1 MRLWLC
7 LFCLLCACGARDAD
21 TDTLRVGITLEP
33 PNLDPT
39 SGAAAAVDEVVYA
52 NVFEGLTRI
61 DAQGRVRPALATSWR
76 VSADGLTYDFD
87 LQSGVRFHN
96 GAAFTADVARYSL
109 QRITAPGSTN
119 AQQQLFAQVE
129 RIEAPSPAQLR
140 IRLKSPVPEFL
151 FNLGWGDAVMVE
163 PASAATNASNPV
175 GTGPFQ
181 FVRWQ
186 TGTAITLQRFADYWG
201 AAPALERVVFKVI
214 SDPGASYGAVMAGD
228 VDGVAN
234 FGAVELLPQIK
245 RAGRFAVTEGVTEG
259 ETILAMNNA
268 RPPFGDV
275 RVRRAIAHAID
286 RQALITGAMFGYGT
300 PIGSFFSP
308 LDPDYIDL
316 TGQIDFNLEKSQAL
330 LTQAGYAQGFETTLI
345 LPPTGYARR
354 GGEIIA
360 AQLRAVG
367 ITAKIE
373 NMEWAQW
380 LDRVLQ
386 NKSYD
391 MTIVSHT
398 EPDDI
403 GFFARPENYF
413 NYQNPAF
420 DAAIAARDF
429 KAAQRLLAADQ
440 PAAFLFQLPQ
450 VGVWRKELTGQWTN
464 APVQAINVT
473 QVRWQSAP

>member
-1 MRLWLC
+1 MRIWLC
-7 LFCLLCACGARDAD
+7 LLALLSACGPEAAN

-61 DAQGRVRPALATSWR
+61 DAQGRVRPALAKSWS
-76 VSADGLTYDFD
+76 VSADGLTYDFA
-87 LQSGVRFHN
+87 LQSEASFHNGVRFDA
-96 GAAFTADVARYSL
+96 GIARFAL
-109 QRITAPGSTN
+109 ERITAPGSTN
-119 AQQQLFAQVE
+119 AQQQLFAQIDS
-129 RIEAPSPAQLR
+129 IEVVSPTALS
-140 IRLKSPVPEFL
+140 IRLKTPVPEFL

-163 PASAATNASNPV
+163 PSSATTNASNPI

-181 FVRWQ
+181 FARWQ
-186 TGTAITLQRFADYWG
+186 TGTAITLKRYDGYWG
-201 AAPALERVVFKVI
+201 AATALETVIFKVI
-214 SDPGASYGAVMAGD
+214 SDAGAGYGAVMAGD

-245 RAGRFAVTEGVTEG
+245 RTGRFTVTQGATEG

-268 RPPFGDV
+268 RAPFGDV

-286 RQALITGAMFGYGT
+286 RKALITGAMFGYGT

-316 TGQIDFNLEKSQAL
+316 TDMIDFNPAKSKDL
-330 LTQAGYAQGFETTLI
+330 LAQAGYGDGFEATLV

-360 AQLRAVG
+360 AQLRVVG

-403 GFFARPENYF
+403 GFFARPQNYF
-413 NYQNPAF
+413 NYQSDAF
-420 DAAIAARDF
+420 NAAIAARDF
-429 KAAQRLLAADQ
+429 QTAQRLLAADQ

-450 VGVWRKELTGQWTN
+450 VGVWRKELTGQWAN
-464 APVQAINVT
+464 APVQAIDVT
-473 QVRWQSAP
+473 QIRWQGAP